1 MSNYE
6 TKTGHPVLAVVLG
19 ILGILIAL
27 FATLLTG
34 IIGGIVAGVLGI
46 AALLIGFFGK
56 KNGGKGIGGI
66 VTGALAI
73 ILAIAMTVSSVRVY
87 QTMKDKAAEY
97 ADEFPLVVKTLD
109 NPSLG
114 MIGML
119 TNMPKDESSSQE
131 LIDQFNKITDM
142 IKADTAK

>member
-34 IIGGIVAGVLGI
+34 I
-46 AALLIGFFGK
+46 
-56 KNGGKGIGGI
+56 IGGI